1 MAPVTFKNEVTQMS
15 VLAQFWQELV
25 STLVQTWEG
34 LLQAI
39 GDYNVVFDT
48 IDIAVIAY
56 IIYKVIQIA
65 RETRAGQLVK
75 GLLLLAALYA
85 GAYIMQL
92 NTTRWLL
99 SRVIE
104 IGIIVVFIIFQPE
117 VRSIL
122 ERVGRSRLSV
132 LPFAHNEDAFRRAT
146 LWGEPIEVICEA
158 AQRLSITATG
168 ALIVI
173 EREVKLG
180 DQIRTGVV
188 VDAVPSVELMGNI
201 FFKNSPLHDGAMIMR
216 DGKIYAAG
224 CFLPKPKQEQDI
236 DKNLGSRHRA
246 AIGISEV
253 SDSLTIV
260 VSEETGGISLAVNGR
275 LIRNLSVDKLRQTL
289 DYYLLPQKTEE
300 NAERK
305 TSIFRRLGGKWR
317 RE

>member
-1 MAPVTFKNEVTQMS
+1 MN
-15 VLAQFWQELV
+15 VLERFWQEV
-25 STLVQTWEG
+25 VNMAVQTWEG

-39 GDYNVVFDT
+39 GDYNVILDT

-75 GLLLLAALYA
+75 GLLLVAALYA
-85 GAYIMQL
+85 AAYILQL
-92 NTTRWLL
+92 STTLWLL
-99 SRVIE
+99 NKVIE
-104 IGIIVVFIIFQPE
+104 IGIIVVFIVFQPE
-117 VRSIL
+117 VRSVL
-122 ERVGRSRLSV
+122 ERVGRSKLSV
-132 LPFAHNEDAFRRAT
+132 LPFSHNEEAFRRAT
-146 LWGEPIEVICEA
+146 LWGEPIEVICES

-180 DQIRTGVV
+180 DQIRTGVIL
-188 VDAVPSVELMGNI
+188 DAIPSVELMGNI

-216 DGKIYAAG
+216 DGKVYAAG

-253 SDSLTIV
+253 SDSLTVV

-289 DYYLLPQKTEE
+289 DYYLLPQKSEE
-300 NAERK
+300 MAERK
-305 TSIFRRLGGKWR
+305 PSLFRKLTGKSG